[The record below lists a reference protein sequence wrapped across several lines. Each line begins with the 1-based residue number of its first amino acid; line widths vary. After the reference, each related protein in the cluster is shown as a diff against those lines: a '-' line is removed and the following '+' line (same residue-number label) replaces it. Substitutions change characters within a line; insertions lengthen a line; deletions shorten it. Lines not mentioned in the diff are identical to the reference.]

1 MSPWSRRQARA
12 VWAVV
17 GAIALTGFALWG
29 GDGMWR
35 VTVESENLR
44 ESPNG
49 KKIGTLLEGAA
60 LDTLEVDGRWVRV
73 RVEGWVWGP
82 SLDGFEAARE
92 KPEPKSETKAEQ
104 PPLLRLIPKIKRMV
118 NAEYGTFYGL
128 HWDGDFKRLRLRLRI
143 EDIGPEALEVRQ
155 EALHHL
161 LLAEVGESVAFEE
174 VDVASNRPDGR
185 LKS

>member
-82 SLDGFEAARE
+82 SLDGFEAPAEDFE
-92 KPEPKSETKAEQ
+92 KRQSFWRYLLTAAFLLLVAET
-104 PPLLRLIPKIKRMV
+104 LLANWLSR
-118 NAEYGTFYGL
+118 
-128 HWDGDFKRLRLRLRI
+128 H
-143 EDIGPEALEVRQ
+143 ALKQ
-155 EALHHL
+155 EA
-161 LLAEVGESVAFEE
+161 AVSQ
-174 VDVASNRPDGR
+174 
-185 LKS
+185 